1 MSKCEINSN
10 WPFFFALRLLL
21 KAVAC
26 SARGELLNMAVI
38 VNSFYLF
45 GPDLHGR
52 CFLASVPIRLIDQ
65 LIGLRFEDKNQELP
79 AGCGCQLKTRPGAGG
94 ARSQHDLSCYR

>member
-1 MSKCEINSN
+1 MWRVVEYGRYS
-10 WPFFFALRLLL
+10 
-21 KAVAC
+21 
-26 SARGELLNMAVI
+26 
-38 VNSFYLF
+38 NSFYLF

-52 CFLASVPIRLIDQ
+52 CFLASVPIGLIDQ

-94 ARSQHDLSCYR
+94 HDHSTTSAVIGKRC